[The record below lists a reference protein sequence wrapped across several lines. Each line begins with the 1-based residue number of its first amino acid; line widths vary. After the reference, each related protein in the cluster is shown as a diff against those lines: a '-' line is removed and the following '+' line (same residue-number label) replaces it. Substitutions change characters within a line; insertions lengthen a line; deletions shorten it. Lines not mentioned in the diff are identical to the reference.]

1 MTEPRFLGGR
11 YELGEVL
18 GHGGMAE
25 VRIGIDRR
33 LGRTVAVKV
42 LRPDLATDPTFQARF
57 RREAQSAASLNHPSV
72 VAVYDTGE
80 EILENTSVPYIV
92 MEYVEGR
99 TLRDV
104 LREGRR
110 ILPER
115 ALEITAEVL
124 EALEYSHRA
133 GIVHRDIKPGNV
145 MLTPSGDVK
154 VMDFGIARAVADS
167 SATMTQT
174 AAVIGTAQYLSPEQA
189 RGESVDARSDI
200 YSTGC
205 LLYELLTGRPPFVG
219 DSPVSVAYQHVRE
232 EPRPPSMLDPEV
244 SPEADAITLK
254 ALSKKPIDRYQSAE
268 EMRQDIVRC
277 LAGQRVIAPV
287 YQGDA
292 TQRFMPA
299 GGPPMEPP
307 MEEAWRYDDE
317 QPPEEKDKGRR
328 VAYILLAIAVVFVL
342 GVAAFI
348 GFQMLGGPELK
359 TVPTVMGMTESAAKA
374 QIERDGFVFG
384 EPERKPNDTVPE
396 GEVSAQTP
404 GANTKLEEGK
414 TVTVTI
420 STGKPSVKVP
430 AGLIGLQQA
439 EAEIRLRGAG
449 LKVETKEERDSEKP
463 AGEVISTDPEEGA
476 DVSEGATVTLTVS
489 AGEAKV
495 PDVTQ
500 STEEKAES
508 DLKEAG
514 FKVKKVDKPT
524 SDDSP
529 GLVIDQSPKGDA
541 YAKQGSTVTIT
552 VAREE
557 THPDLTIQAAAGG
570 EVPSIGGSTTLS
582 VGVSNGG
589 EGDSGQVSVTINLP
603 QNATTDGQ
611 LPDGCDS
618 NGSTVRCSVDEISA
632 GDSESFEFTV
642 VLPPG
647 TPGTSVQGTATVQ
660 TNGDENQGNNSAGY
674 AITYQGF

>member
-57 RREAQSAASLNHPSV
+57 RREAQSAASLNHPSI

-80 EILENTSVPYIV
+80 EILDNVNVPYIV

-154 VMDFGIARAVADS
+154 VMDFGIARAVADA

-299 GGPPMEPP
+299 GGPPMGPP
-307 MEEAWRYDDE
+307 MEEAWGYDD
-317 QPPEEKDKGRR
+317 QQQPEEKDKGRR
-328 VAYILLAIAVVFVL
+328 VAYILLAIAVAFVL

-348 GFQMLGGPELK
+348 GFQTLGGPDLK
-359 TVPTVMGMTESAAKA
+359 AVPTVTGMTESEAKA
-374 QIERDGFVFG
+374 RIEQEGFVFG
-384 EPERKPNDTVPE
+384 EPEHKPNDTVPK
-396 GEVSAQTP
+396 GQVSAQSP
-404 GANTKLEEGK
+404 SANTKLEEGK
-414 TVTVTI
+414 TITVTI
-420 STGKPSVKVP
+420 SDGKPSVKVP
-430 AGLIGLQQA
+430 GGLVGSQVS
-439 EAEIRLRGAG
+439 EAEVTLRGAG
-449 LKVETKEERDSEKP
+449 LKTETEEDRDSDKP
-463 AGEVISTDPEEGA
+463 AGEVIATDPEEGS
-476 DVSEGATVTLTVS
+476 DVAEGATVKLTIS
-489 AGEAKV
+489 AGLAQV
-495 PDVTQ
+495 PDVRQTK
-500 STEEKAES
+500 EEKAEQT
-508 DLKEAG
+508 LKEAG
-514 FKVKKVDKPT
+514 FKVKKDFKPT
-524 SDDSP
+524 SDEDP
-529 GLVIDQSPKGDA
+529 GIVMEQDPQGEA

-552 VAREE
+552 IAQEE
-557 THPDLTIQAAAGG
+557 THPDLTVRAAAGG
-570 EVPSIGGSTTLS
+570 EVPSIGGSTQLS
-582 VGVSNGG
+582 VNVSNDG
-589 EGDSGQVSVTINLP
+589 EGDSGQASVTINLP
-603 QNATTDGQ
+603 QNASTTGQ

-618 NGSTVRCSVDEISA
+618 NGSTVTCTVDKISA
-632 GDSESFEFTV
+632 GDTESFDITV

-647 TPGTSVQGTATVQ
+647 TPGTSVQGTVTVQ
-660 TNGDENQGNNSAGY
+660 TDGDESQGNNSAGY
-674 AITYQGF
+674 AITYQDF